1 MNDKALAN
9 QKMPSDEKSVNF
21 ETPCVL
27 DDLCGNFSGQ
37 KDEVKTIREHT
48 WKPHIKKLFVQKV
61 SILILLRF
69 YLKSQVSSFLEFDLH
84 QP

>member
-9 QKMPSDEKSVNF
+9 QKMPSDEKSVNDGSF

-61 SILILLRF
+61 SNTKR
-69 YLKSQVSSFLEFDLH
+69 
-84 QP
+84 P

>member
-9 QKMPSDEKSVNF
+9 QKMPSDEKSANDGSF

-61 SILILLRF
+61 SIIILIMVHL
-69 YLKSQVSSFLEFDLH
+69 
-84 QP
+84 

>member
-9 QKMPSDEKSVNF
+9 QKMPSDDKSVNDGSF

-61 SILILLRF
+61 SILILI
-69 YLKSQVSSFLEFDLH
+69 EIH
-84 QP
+84 Q